1 TRPLRRTP
9 RMVVP
14 LNIVTFFV
22 YRAFLHRALRSKHR
36 ISVAKPRVANRGRA
50 GRAVLWVVA
59 FGPRPPD
66 RRSQM
71 NDAYDR
77 APLAPGRDTA
87 SLVESVSRTI
97 SCNCAPAPIVMSHGE
112 GPWLY
117 DRDGGKYLDF
127 VAGIAVCCLGHS
139 HPDMVTALTDQVSR
153 LVH

>member
-1 TRPLRRTP
+1 SAVEPAKPTTTLPSAMRRTLLAVDFITVLPNDTCPSPAITTRPLRRTP

-71 NDAYDR
+71 NDAYDP
-77 APLAPGRDTA
+77 ATLAPGRDTA

-97 SCNCAPAPIVMSHGE
+97 SCNYAP
-112 GPWLY
+112 
-117 DRDGGKYLDF
+117 
-127 VAGIAVCCLGHS
+127 
-139 HPDMVTALTDQVSR
+139 
-153 LVH
+153 